1 MRRSLEG
8 YSEVLR
14 DEAKL
19 KASMKEKERS
29 GEYEPEEQEVDR
41 GELNKLAV
49 VVDYR
54 MTKAMERSHTEK
66 AVQEKVVDIQRRKQE
81 LMLELRQQLREI
93 DNPEREWKP
102 REGERPVEYRDG
114 EYIWKQEV
122 EDGTI
127 ETRLTLGDMVTD
139 MAWGLSY
146 SLDPAT
152 VPRRAHKMMAIER
165 TKGELMDLLN
175 RQITEEEGARMDK
188 TEERRQMFRMISG
201 ELLEG
206 REKLM
211 SPEIQKMNEGH
222 VAEVMVENF
231 FKKLQLD
238 LGVEIAVQMGDL
250 MQDMVQKIDFVVSR
264 SRHRRGVGVETTDT
278 KNLGVQFTLR
288 ADAHGIGKKQSQIK
302 RAKKKLVEKDRI
314 DDIVLVSVPIVGI
327 TKQYKA
333 WFKAGR
339 PPGGPEQYW
348 PEEVKEYV
356 FKGVLDG
363 VFEQDELDRMWAEL
377 PEEGKGSPEISLGAL
392 KKRREKRRESG
403 RARQKVE
410 VKKKTPKETKP
421 VYGKAYF
428 KRINQENLE
437 DIYRKFK
444 GDRIVAPVL
453 YDQLRQAGETV
464 GKDMLGE
471 FIERADQE
479 EVDTYQDMFR
489 ILNEVLEVNKIS
501 PISPLGTSDVTDV
514 LGVYLKGGPKGMDD
528 QQREIY
534 VMSRLFPAR
543 RQFKEVLDPD
553 LVDRKFAD
561 QSKGS
566 SDAKIGTESLRVQPD
581 VVEVRE
587 EVNDILVTGKHRM
600 DHRLVQMLNRVGQE
614 VGGDLLGNVL
624 RRLGQESKKKVRL
637 GDVLDVISDEL
648 KGAGRTS
655 ISDSV
660 DSRMYPE
667 LEFLSKKR
675 EAAQKKGREL
685 PRSWN
690 AHYVF
695 NVVSKDA
702 KKAA

>member
-19 KASMKEKERS
+19 KASMKEKERA
-29 GEYEPEEQEVDR
+29 GEYESEEQEVDR

-66 AVQEKVVDIQRRKQE
+66 EVQEKVVDIQRRKQE

-127 ETRLTLGDMVTD
+127 ETRLTLGDIITD

-152 VPRRAHKMMAIER
+152 VPRRAHKMMAVER

-175 RQITEEEGARMDK
+175 RQIAEEEGARMDK

-201 ELLEG
+201 ELLAG

-211 SPEIQKMNEGH
+211 SPEMQKMHEGH

-238 LGVEIAVQMGDL
+238 LGVEINVQMGDL

-288 ADAHGIGKKQSQIK
+288 ADAHAIGKKQSQIK

-363 VFEQDELDRMWAEL
+363 VFEQEELDRMWAEL
-377 PEEGKGSPEISLGAL
+377 PEEGKGSLEISLGAL
-392 KKRREKRRESG
+392 KKRREKKNGAG

-410 VKKKTPKETKP
+410 AKKNTSKEVRSSFNK
-421 VYGKAYF
+421 GYF
-428 KRINQENLE
+428 RRINKENLE
-437 DIYRKFK
+437 DVYRKFR
-444 GDRIVAPVL
+444 GRRIVAPVL
-453 YDQLRQAGETV
+453 YDQLRQAGEVV
-464 GKDMLGE
+464 GKDILGD
-471 FIERADQE
+471 FAARVERDQVRKPKE
-479 EVDTYQDMFR
+479 MFKV
-489 ILNEVLEVNKIS
+489 LSEVLEENKVE
-501 PISPLGTSDVTDV
+501 PISLTDDSG
-514 LGVYLKGGPKGMDD
+514 LSEALLAYLSKRKDRTGQDRAD
-528 QQREIY
+528 YITEL
-534 VMSRLFPAR
+534 LFPGR
-543 RQFKEVLDPD
+543 RTFETILNPEV
-553 LVDRKFAD
+553 VDSELGGQGLNILEVKMEPKTSSEHSE
-561 QSKGS
+561 QSK
-566 SDAKIGTESLRVQPD
+566 ERRE
-581 VVEVRE
+581 VVG
-587 EVNDILVTGKHRM
+587 DILVTGKHRM
-600 DHRLVQMLNRVGQE
+600 DQRLVQMLNRVGQE

-624 RRLGQESKKKVRL
+624 RRLGQENKKKVRL
-637 GDVLDVISDEL
+637 GDVLDIVSSEL
-648 KGAGRTS
+648 EYVGWSS

-675 EAAQKKGREL
+675 EAAEKKGKTL

-690 AHYVF
+690 AHFVF
-695 NVVSKDA
+695 NVVPKDT